1 MKQLFLF
8 STLILLCACSRQ
20 WYKTPWLSS
29 LAEYPYVYCFDF
41 GHESKRAF
49 HSVERLV
56 GTDSSLFKV
65 ENTDGEVA
73 VLVPIVVQG
82 ISLDTVFVVQTN
94 FDGEANIY
102 LEPGKYEF
110 QFGGGQYDASI
121 CKEVIGNN
129 EFINLDVVLMP
140 VSPPM
145 IYEIHSKS
153 KLPKSKLK
161 EIIKCVS
168 ENRSSAVFSEAC
180 SLKGEWLLMM
190 QI

>member
-1 MKQLFLF
+1 MKHLFLF

-41 GHESKRAF
+41 GHESKTESPSA
-49 HSVERLV
+49 ERLI
-56 GTDSSLFKV
+56 GTESSLFKV
-65 ENTDGEVA
+65 EDTNGEVA
-73 VLVPIVVQG
+73 VLVPIVVRG
-82 ISLDTVFVVQTN
+82 ISLDTAFVVQTN

-110 QFGGGQYDASI
+110 QFGGGQYDAII

-129 EFINLDVVLMP
+129 EFINLDVVLMS

-161 EIIKCVS
+161 EIKNCVS
-168 ENRSSAVFSEAC
+168 ANRSSAIFSEAC
-180 SLKGEWLLMM
+180 SSTGEWILAM